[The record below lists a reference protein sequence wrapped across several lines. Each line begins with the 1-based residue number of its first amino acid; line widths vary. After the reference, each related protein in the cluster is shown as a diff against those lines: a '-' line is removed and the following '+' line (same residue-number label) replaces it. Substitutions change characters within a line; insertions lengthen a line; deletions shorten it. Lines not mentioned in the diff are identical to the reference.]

1 MEYYNPISPSKKGR
15 LVPINIDSKPLVCH
29 SYENENCNNS
39 NQNDFKAR
47 SKLNNTQN
55 ILIKEI
61 NNEEIKP
68 INVNETSKNEHKITT
83 NDKNRGDDK
92 NNNGNENKE
101 EKVVNNVD
109 NQENNDDKILENLLL
124 NIKILS
130 NIKESDKLS
139 TSNEEMLVIDSP
151 SYLQGIYRT
160 LYGDSR
166 EETLNKIDKIIN
178 DLFKITD
185 EMLDNESKKK
195 KRYNNKFKDDNSTI
209 FQKIAINLSE
219 SIKGLQ
225 NLKITYIKDVSITS
239 RLDIIINKIQN
250 RINKIVQL
258 LQIVLE

>member
-1 MEYYNPISPSKKGR
+1 MEYYNAISPTKKGK

-29 SYENENCNNS
+29 SYVNENEQCNISKQDN
-39 NQNDFKAR
+39 FTAR

-55 ILIKEI
+55 VLIKEI
-61 NNEEIKP
+61 NN
-68 INVNETSKNEHKITT
+68 
-83 NDKNRGDDK
+83 
-92 NNNGNENKE
+92 NKE
-101 EKVVNNVD
+101 VIHTNNDNSGNNIVNDEILKVNKEDNKGEKKGED
-109 NQENNDDKILENLLL
+109 KEDNDDKLLENLLL
-124 NIKILS
+124 NVKILS
-130 NIKESDKLS
+130 NIKEFDKLS
-139 TSNEEMLVIDSP
+139 TSNDEMLVIDSP

-166 EETLNKIDKIIN
+166 EETLNKIDNIIS

-185 EMLDNESKKK
+185 EMLDNETKKK
-195 KRYNNKFKDDNSTI
+195 KKYHNNFKDDNSTI

-219 SIKGLQ
+219 SVKGLQ

-258 LQIVLE
+258 LQIVLD